1 MEVTSPFG
9 SLGSKSS
16 RRGGTSLSKSLNFL
30 LNNIWVF
37 PIFFHVLLRDQESL
51 LGGWSAISHL

>member
-9 SLGSKSS
+9 SLDP
-16 RRGGTSLSKSLNFL
+16 RGGTSLSKSLNFL
-30 LNNIWVF
+30 LSLNNIWVL